1 MKVFATLAT
10 VLGVTSAAP
19 TQMGFG
25 RQDGFRSMNNNNNHR
40 QMSNMEMSGRQMAD
54 RQMSQMGMSSRQYSG
69 EDRQMSMNMGM
80 DRFMDNMGMDRRMD
94 NMGMDRRM
102 DNMGMDRHRDN
113 LRHEMANMGM
123 DRQQMYGH
131 QMSGQQMSGMR
142 MSAMDNNRQMSMYN
156 DNVDQ
161 YYKRDDFG
169 NYAYGYTNGNSEKY
183 EVGNPQGGVKG
194 HYMYVDS
201 NGLNRRVEYI
211 ADDQGFRIVGKDGER
226 FKREADAE
234 PTMRMTSVM
243 DSRSMM
249 DDDMYQMERN
259 MRRNG
264 MSMNRRNMFDRQM
277 FDRQM
282 SRNNNVMDMYR
293 NNNMMMD
300 RDMMNMNRMGD
311 RHMSMNRMSGRQM
324 SDRQMSDRQMSM
336 NMMNN
341 NNRFFDM
348 YDMTMPQMSVE
359 MPQMRMDDGILG
371 ERNTMSQRMEIER
384 IPENNVSFMLF

>member
-1 MKVFATLAT
+1 
-10 VLGVTSAAP
+10 
-19 TQMGFG
+19 
-25 RQDGFRSMNNNNNHR
+25 
-40 QMSNMEMSGRQMAD
+40 MAD

-69 EDRQMSMNMGM
+69 EDHQMSM
-80 DRFMDNMGMDRRMD
+80 NMGMDRRMD

-102 DNMGMDRHRDN
+102 DNVGMDRRMDN
-113 LRHEMANMGM
+113 MRREMTNMGM
-123 DRQQMYGH
+123 DRQQMYGN
-131 QMSGQQMSGMR
+131 QMSGQQMSGMM
-142 MSAMDNNRQMSMYN
+142 MSSMDNNNRQMSMYN

-211 ADDQGFRIVGKDGER
+211 ADDQGFRIIGKDGER
-226 FKREADAE
+226 FKREAEAE
-234 PTMRMTSVM
+234 PSMRMTSVM

-293 NNNMMMD
+293 NNMMMD
-300 RDMMNMNRMGD
+300 NRDMMNMNNMMGD
-311 RHMSMNRMSGRQM
+311 RQMSMNRMSGRQM
-324 SDRQMSDRQMSM
+324 ADRQMADRQMSM

-348 YDMTMPQMSVE
+348 YDMT

-384 IPENNVSFMLF
+384 IPDNNRVSYMLF